1 MTSTPKLQAFQAGFL
16 FRKLKFHNINSTYGQ
31 LVIKKKSFV
40 NRNLFANY
48 ILEVDLSSRE
58 VVKQGVERQGA
69 ACNRT

>member
-1 MTSTPKLQAFQAGFL
+1 MLLHCEFSNVLGKNF
-16 FRKLKFHNINSTYGQ
+16 
-31 LVIKKKSFV
+31 KKSFV
-40 NRNLFANY
+40 NHNLFADY